1 MISTLALILS
11 GIVAVVIA
19 GFGPTLLLMERRA
32 GRSRAIAIPAIGLAC
47 YIVATHF
54 LASLHF
60 AGGVVSI
67 GALIILGALGLFVPR
82 NRRLDIA
89 EIRDSLAIFVICG
102 IGLLLAAWPLLREG
116 YSSYLAFGNADAA
129 FNSGVN
135 ELMLRYGYAG
145 HQGIYPSFWPGP
157 TFGRVFGAGY
167 ICVLIAAVTGVDVLK
182 LHDVVTAGMVFV
194 VPAST
199 FLFSL
204 ACLKA
209 SRRAALIAAAAAA
222 LSSQVCYTFYLQS
235 FGAITFIALLP
246 AFLAVCTEAL
256 DGLTFRQTLL
266 AGLLFAGA
274 SFGYSAAFAVMVLML
289 LVLAGVALAKRQLRF
304 KDLWWPLAIFVIVPL
319 ATYPRL
325 MAAIFR
331 ISILESGSSRLV
343 ASLKGPEVLLSFAFA
358 LTDQYVPFFWG
369 TTMPTLAANSIFEPP
384 SLGYLAVFG
393 LAALVSAF
401 VFWSLIRPR
410 STVQLATRIQLTV
423 LSLAIIY
430 FVYRRNGYGAFKLAA
445 WLNPL
450 FLAFLVCSVVP
461 GPAFSEAGKWYG
473 RARHAALLA
482 LLCLNVGWAVELG
495 ISSLPTSTGAS
506 GKSMAGFTAYDF
518 AGLDSLRR
526 IAPAD
531 APILVAIPD
540 SVVQR
545 WAITYLRRR
554 NISAVPYLSL
564 SPDEPDSAEST
575 AAEGADA
582 ARYILT
588 WSKSEDI
595 VSTSIQQPV
604 WQDAKFQVAPLD
616 SIRDLLMIG
625 RGWYRTEHSFAG
637 TGPWQRQFR
646 WLRSRGEMIL
656 LNGSG
661 QEMRLRLTI
670 VPGYGLP
677 SPERSIS
684 FALNGIQFD
693 QIRTSGTANVI
704 TKPFRAT
711 AFMNRLSISLPDNA
725 EPIPSRWALFRHWV
739 PKDGRRLNIAVS
751 NVSLL
756 SAREYSAMRAP
767 CRLDFALPDSW
778 DALGLGGLYGDRWIA
793 GEAHVLLQPC
803 GDADSVLL
811 DGLIPALPRSPPPF
825 PLIVSVD
832 GSTRTLAIAKPG
844 PFSVWVP
851 LPEGPS
857 QNRPYEIT
865 VRTPRTFVPSEL
877 GLGPDRRRLSLRLNV
892 IQLQRSAP
900 SPAGSRQ

>member
-1 MISTLALILS
+1 VISTLALLLS
-11 GIVAVVIA
+11 GIIAVVIA
-19 GFGPTLLLMERRA
+19 GYGPTLLLMERRA
-32 GRSRAIAIPAIGLAC
+32 APSRAVAIPALGLAC
-47 YIVATHF
+47 YIVAAHF
-54 LASLHF
+54 LASLHL
-60 AGGVVSI
+60 AGGLVSI

-82 NRRLDIA
+82 NRRLDGT
-89 EIRDSLAIFVICG
+89 EIRDALAVFAVCS

-135 ELMLRYGYAG
+135 ELMLRYGYAS
-145 HQGIYPSFWPGP
+145 HQGTYPLFWPGP

-167 ICVLIAAVTGVDVLK
+167 ICVLIAAVTGVDILR
-182 LHDVVTAGMVFV
+182 LHDVVAAGMVFV

-204 ACLKA
+204 TCLKA
-209 SRRAALIAAAAAA
+209 SRKAALMAAAAAA

-235 FGAITFIALLP
+235 FGAVTFIALLP
-246 AFLAVCTEAL
+246 AFLAACTEASESQ
-256 DGLTFRQTLL
+256 TFRQTLR

-274 SFGYSAAFAVMVLML
+274 SFGYSAAFAVMVLL
-289 LVLAGVALAKRQLRF
+289 AVVQAGVALAKRQLRL
-304 KDLWWPLAIFVIVPL
+304 KDLWPALVIFAVVPL
-319 ATYPRL
+319 AAYPGL

-358 LTDQYVPFFWG
+358 LTEQYVPFFWG
-369 TTMPTLAANSIFEPP
+369 TTMPALAANSLFEPP
-384 SLGYLAVFG
+384 SLGYLAALG

-401 VFWSLIRPR
+401 VFWRLLRPR
-410 STVQLATRIQLTV
+410 SAVPLATRIQLTV
-423 LSLAIIY
+423 LTLAIIY

-450 FLAFLVCSVVP
+450 FLAFLVCSIVP
-461 GPAFSEAGKWYG
+461 NTAISAADKWYG
-473 RARHAALLA
+473 RCRYALLLA
-482 LLCLNVGWAVELG
+482 LVCLNVGWAVELG

-506 GKSMAGFTAYDF
+506 GKSMAGFTAHDF
-518 AGLDSLRR
+518 EGLDSLRK
-526 IAPAD
+526 IVPGD

-564 SPDEPDSAEST
+564 SPDELDSAEST

-588 WSKSEDI
+588 WSKSEDV

-604 WQDAKFQVAPLD
+604 WQNAKFQVAPLD
-616 SIRDLLMIG
+616 LVRDLLMIG
-625 RGWYRTEHSFAG
+625 RGWYRTERTFAS
-637 TGPWQRQFR
+637 TGPWQHEFR
-646 WLRSRGEMIL
+646 WLRSYGDMIL

-670 VPGYGLP
+670 VSGYGLP

-684 FALNGIQFD
+684 FALNGNQFD
-693 QIRTSGTANVI
+693 QIQTSGTANVI

-711 AFMNRLSISLPDNA
+711 GFMNRLSISLPNTA

-751 NVSLL
+751 NVRLL
-756 SAREYSAMRAP
+756 DEQEYSAIRIP
-767 CRLDFALPDSW
+767 CRLDFTRPDDWNSF
-778 DALGLGGLYGDRWIA
+778 GLNGLYGDQWIA
-793 GEAHVLLQPC
+793 GEAHVLLRPC
-803 GDADSVLL
+803 GDADAVSL
-811 DGLIPALPRSPPPF
+811 DGFMPALPHSPPPF

-832 GSTRTLAIAKPG
+832 GAARTLAIPKAG
-844 PFSVWVP
+844 PFSVLVP
-851 LPEGPS
+851 LPGSPR
-857 QNRPYEIT
+857 QDRAYEIT
-865 VRTPRTFVPSEL
+865 VWTRTLVSKTAFT
-877 GLGPDRRRLSLRLNV
+877 LSDCT
-892 IQLQRSAP
+892 
-900 SPAGSRQ
+900 RQ